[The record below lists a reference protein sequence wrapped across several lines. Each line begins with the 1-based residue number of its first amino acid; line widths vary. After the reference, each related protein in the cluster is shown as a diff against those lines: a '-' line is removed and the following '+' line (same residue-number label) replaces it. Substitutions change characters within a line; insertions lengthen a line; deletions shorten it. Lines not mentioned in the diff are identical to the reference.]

1 MENLAIT
8 TGLMDVNRLM
18 WQMESQK
25 IEQIKPLM
33 EPTILDG
40 VSVWLTIN
48 ENGAAGIALE
58 KTGKAIKTAPK
69 SFAKNETFLELKATV
84 KESFSENLPTLGP
97 ANTGLDLIS
106 PMTFYD
112 CDGSKNTFVRR
123 MLEIL
128 IPENPTKGKEKPPN
142 STESGGFLATV

>member
-40 VSVWLTIN
+40 VSVWLTID
-48 ENGAAGIALE
+48 ENGDAGIAME
-58 KTGKAIKTAPK
+58 
-69 SFAKNETFLELKATV
+69 
-84 KESFSENLPTLGP
+84 
-97 ANTGLDLIS
+97 
-106 PMTFYD
+106 
-112 CDGSKNTFVRR
+112 
-123 MLEIL
+123 
-128 IPENPTKGKEKPPN
+128 
-142 STESGGFLATV
+142 